1 MAFCRFKVPRAP
13 KFCWTQSFNKEK
25 DVGLITI
32 LGDSWTSKGRFRQ
45 YIVDGNPRQYIDIRP
60 HGIVADVNSISCTET
75 ITCSE
80 GAFVSFLSKS
90 SATLNAYLADSET
103 QGKWARDV
111 PEVTVLHVG
120 ACDIANTDRYTLD
133 NVKGLFFR
141 DLEDFLKQWPIL
153 AKKQLAGIS
162 RAHQHARAKF
172 NRQLEKHKWLIVK
185 IPNWHESQ
193 GIRNITPYEFKQL
206 KKRANT
212 GIENKKTYLWTNFRA
227 VLVAPHLEYAKFKP
241 GQVHLTDKD
250 QLKFNEQV
258 LSVAAKVLCEFCTWT
273 PDKYMYEEHKYILN
287 HRYECSRK
295 IDPRRDLTG
304 PPFQRCPI

>member
-45 YIVDGNPRQYIDIRP
+45 YIVDENPRQYIDIRP

-120 ACDIANTDRYTLD
+120 ACDIANTNRYTRD
-133 NVKGLFFR
+133 NVKNLFVS
-141 DLEDFLKQWPIL
+141 DLVEFLEQWPIL
-153 AKKQLAGIS
+153 AKKQLAGFSIADQRS
-162 RAHQHARAKF
+162 RNRF
-172 NRQLEKHKWLIVK
+172 SRQLEKHKWLIVG
-185 IPNWHESQ
+185 IPNWHGSQ
-193 GIRNITPYEFKQL
+193 GINGIEPEDFKQL

-212 GIENKKTYLWTNFRA
+212 GLDRNKTKLWTDHRA
-227 VLVAPHLEYAKFKP
+227 VLVTPHINYATFKP

-250 QLKFNEQV
+250 QLIFNEQV
-258 LSVAAKVLCEFCTWT
+258 LSVAAKVLCEFCPWT
-273 PDKYMYEEHKYILN
+273 PNVYEYQEHKNLLE
-287 HRYECSRK
+287 HRNTCSRK
-295 IDPRRDLTG
+295 LDPRRDLIG
-304 PPFQRCPI
+304 SPFQKS